1 MNHRYRPQSRHDI
14 ARLRNTANSWL
25 VAQAAEAYNETMF
38 EEAQLYAPVTQDGD
52 RVRVH
57 LADDHPGAHDPEYRR
72 RRDEIAAAAL
82 AWTPG
87 EPVPRIAYGE
97 PEHEVW
103 RTVCRALAPK
113 HERLACR
120 AFRTAKAALALPEDR
135 VPQLDEVSAGLRPLT
150 GFTYRPAAGLVP
162 LDEFYGSL
170 ADRVFHS
177 TQYIRHPSAPLYTP
191 EPDLVHEVIGH
202 GNLLADP
209 TIAEVKRLAGEAA
222 RRCETPEGLQFV
234 ADVFWFTI
242 EFGVLWEE
250 GELRCYGAGLLS
262 SFGEIEEF
270 RAAEIRPLDFAA
282 MGTLDYDITH
292 YQPVLFA
299 CDGMGELEEAV
310 GGFFAG
316 FDDDVPARLT
326 RAGAGARV

>member
-1 MNHRYRPQSRHDI
+1 
-14 ARLRNTANSWL
+14 
-25 VAQAAEAYNETMF
+25 MF
-38 EEAQLYAPVTQDGD
+38 EEAQLYSPVTQDDDGK
-52 RVRVH
+52 VEVH
-57 LADDHPGAHDPEYRR
+57 LGADHPGFNDPVYRAR
-72 RRDEIAAAAL
+72 RNEIAAAAM

-87 EPVPRIAYGE
+87 EPIPHVDYTE
-97 PEHEVW
+97 VEHGIW
-103 RTVCRALAPK
+103 RVVCLELHDK
-113 HERLACR
+113 HEKYACR
-120 AFRTAKAALALPEDR
+120 EYLEGKAALGLPEDH
-135 VPQLDEVSAGLRPLT
+135 VPQLSEVSDALRPLT
-150 GFTYRPAAGLVP
+150 GFEYHCAPGLVP
-162 LDEFYGSL
+162 LREFYGAL